1 MLDLKA
7 KLLAAG
13 LVTEDQV
20 ARAEEDKKRQQERL
34 ERRREGPPPRGDR
47 PRAER
52 APSEGRDGPPRANA
66 EARPPRPKH
75 PPREKREPKPQLSD
89 DERWAQRVAK
99 LAELPKSE
107 QYDVLR
113 GWVERTRQD
122 DPKVLPSENAE
133 RFHFPKGDGSIGW
146 VTVEPELKAALSEG
160 RSAVVVYMGFNGAL
174 HAVVPRE
181 VALDIHKV
189 RPEWLRA
196 LAEFEFEPLA
206 ITPPRKRKKKGAAGE
221 GAADDGA
228 VNAATADDGAVN
240 AGTADDGAVNAGSA
254 DDGAVSAGSA
264 VDGGSESAGSD
275 LPAAPVVS
283 SATSTGELA
292 ATSETDAA

>member
-1 MLDLKA
+1 VRAVLEKDHMLDLKA

-20 ARAEEDKKRQQERL
+20 ARADEEKKRQQERL
-34 ERRREGPPPRGDR
+34 ERRRDAPTARSGG
-47 PRAER
+47 PRA
-52 APSEGRDGPPRANA
+52 EGRDGPRPDRPVGEPRAQT
-66 EARPPRPKH
+66 EKRPPRPPR
-75 PPREKREPKPQLSD
+75 PPREQKPQLSD

-99 LAELPKSE
+99 LAALPKSE

-146 VTVEPELKAALSEG
+146 VTIEPDLKAALSEG

-196 LAEFEFEPLA
+196 LAEYEFEPLA
-206 ITPPRKRKKKGAAGE
+206 ITPPRKRKKKGAAND
-221 GAADDGA
+221 ADASGIE
-228 VNAATADDGAVN
+228 
-240 AGTADDGAVNAGSA
+240 
-254 DDGAVSAGSA
+254 
-264 VDGGSESAGSD
+264 SESAALDDETPSEGALSTTPDGEQATDVVTPPDVEVPSSSD
-275 LPAAPVVS
+275 VAATDDR
-283 SATSTGELA
+283 TSTDEPA
-292 ATSETDAA
+292 